1 MILVKSVL
9 VKADAKATPSDTP
22 AYLIAS
28 ALTNTDFTNI
38 IENESVE
45 RIQRVMD
52 DLTQFDNPDKGTFGL
67 MGEFSGPTLGTLK
80 HLAIAN
86 EIIDIEHNDLNKIL
100 FGNVDFAD
108 DSDKLS
114 TMYAAYQWSTAW
126 GVTKNKLYP
135 ALKSGRGRD
144 LITHW
149 LKLYPNQYTKQAHQF
164 IFGKKPKKQKR
175 KTQTNVD
182 RALAVLEGM
191 RR

>member
-1 MILVKSVL
+1 MRYAGVSLGVAL
-9 VKADAKATPSDTP
+9 
-22 AYLIAS
+22 AS

-126 GVTKNKLYP
+126 GVTKNKIAP
-135 ALKSGRGRD
+135 ALASGRGRD

-149 LKLYPNQYTKQAHQF
+149 LKLYPNQYTKVANQF
-164 IFGKKPKKQKR
+164 IFQRTPKKRKR
-175 KTQTNVD
+175 KKQTGVD